1 MFNDDDARIRQPC
14 NWGREGLKL
23 SIATCGWHAHT
34 YVLLRLSSRYGFRRL
49 ASQLAPLPGQG
60 LRLPRGVGAL
70 AWEGGLIKS

>member
-1 MFNDDDARIRQPC
+1 MCIRD
-14 NWGREGLKL
+14 
-23 SIATCGWHAHT
+23 SYYYYYYYYYCGM
-34 YVLLRLSSRYGFRRL
+34 LLRLSSRYEFRRL